1 MNLLRQLQILEIYEN
16 CIFKKMHA
24 RPYNKVVMYTKEV
37 LEHIHIDLWALSPM
51 LSTEGTYYFILIIN
65 STFLFQSVEFLK
77 EKTTKTILKVL
88 KSFIIEAEYLMEQ
101 KLKKI
106 RVEQLV
112 VNGI

>member
-1 MNLLRQLQILEIYEN
+1 M
-16 CIFKKMHA
+16 
-24 RPYNKVVMYTKEV
+24 
-37 LEHIHIDLWALSPM
+37 
-51 LSTEGTYYFILIIN
+51 
-65 STFLFQSVEFLK
+65 K